1 MGAPGYVYLVGR
13 ETKDGAW
20 AKVGIAAR
28 IGRVYDHE
36 RQGWTMLVRT
46 FERDLVLEDPRS
58 VERSVLSRFPDA
70 GSLSDRCG
78 TCGAPKPLVGRTG
91 SDGLTE
97 VRHLPCHAGLPSF
110 FAEMWKLRFPEVRG
124 PGLPLVVEKVCVRS
138 VRAAEGLKAAARD
151 IVASLKEQ
159 RLKFNPRLRQRW
171 ILLATALGG
180 EDYSTEL
187 AAILLIGRD
196 EASARLS
203 AGVSEL
209 NRMAAS
215 VP

>member
-1 MGAPGYVYLVGR
+1 
-13 ETKDGAW
+13 
-20 AKVGIAAR
+20 
-28 IGRVYDHE
+28 
-36 RQGWTMLVRT
+36 
-46 FERDLVLEDPRS
+46 
-58 VERSVLSRFPDA
+58 
-70 GSLSDRCG
+70 
-78 TCGAPKPLVGRTG
+78 
-91 SDGLTE
+91 
-97 VRHLPCHAGLPSF
+97 
-110 FAEMWKLRFPEVRG
+110 MWKLRFPEVRG

>member
-70 GSLSDRCG
+70 GSLSPTDAALA
-78 TCGAPKPLVGRTG
+78 APRSRSL
-91 SDGLTE
+91 
-97 VRHLPCHAGLPSF
+97 AG
-110 FAEMWKLRFPEVRG
+110 
-124 PGLPLVVEKVCVRS
+124 
-138 VRAAEGLKAAARD
+138 RAAM
-151 IVASLKEQ
+151 V
-159 RLKFNPRLRQRW
+159 
-171 ILLATALGG
+171 
-180 EDYSTEL
+180 
-187 AAILLIGRD
+187 
-196 EASARLS
+196 
-203 AGVSEL
+203 
-209 NRMAAS
+209 
-215 VP
+215 